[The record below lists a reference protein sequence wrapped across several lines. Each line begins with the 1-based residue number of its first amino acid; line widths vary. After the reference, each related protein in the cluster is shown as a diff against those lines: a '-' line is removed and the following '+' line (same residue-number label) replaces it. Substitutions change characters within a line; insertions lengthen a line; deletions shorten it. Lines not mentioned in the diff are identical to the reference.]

1 MVVVGGGGG
10 EGRGRL
16 EGCSLAGAAMASAPQ
31 LRSLIPQGD
40 TGPSPHITV
49 AIHLSIPPARRL
61 IRSALASSP

>member
-1 MVVVGGGGG
+1 MVGWERGGV
-10 EGRGRL
+10 
-16 EGCSLAGAAMASAPQ
+16 EGCSLAGVYHPPQ

>member
-1 MVVVGGGGG
+1 MVVVGGREG
-10 EGRGRL
+10 EGQL
-16 EGCSLAGAAMASAPQ
+16 EGCSLALTAPASTPQ

>member
-10 EGRGRL
+10 GLGGRGRL
-16 EGCSLAGAAMASAPQ
+16 EGAGAAPASVPQ